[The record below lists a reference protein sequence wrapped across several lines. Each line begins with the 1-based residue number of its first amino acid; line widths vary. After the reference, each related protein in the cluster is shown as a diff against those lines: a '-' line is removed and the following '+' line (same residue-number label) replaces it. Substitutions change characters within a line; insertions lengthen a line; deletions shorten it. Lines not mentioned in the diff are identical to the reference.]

1 MRCVGFPNLTAD
13 VMSRFDHHTLID
25 EVSINNNS
33 NPTFKKKRGGRC
45 AIFTGFFLAMHMFID
60 TPFTHLSQVVDHSK
74 VQNPSIQAEESA
86 NNFLK
91 VPRNTSNQGHI
102 MT

>member
-60 TPFTHLSQVVDHSK
+60 TPFTHLSQVVDHYPVMAK
-74 VQNPSIQAEESA
+74 TITEAEETK
-86 NNFLK
+86 FDIIILK
-91 VPRNTSNQGHI
+91 
-102 MT
+102 